1 MPRTPQTEERPAVFE
16 AGIVYPDGRAAVL
29 LTPRGGLPGAE
40 AEAIA
45 RTYRDTAHAEGGK
58 VELHNLAGYPVPALI
73 DLQLGLAETSLA
85 RRTGR
90 TFTLT
95 FFGGVLRAVRDDGFH
110 AAAAIPPTPPQT
122 FRRNEGEMIGPDAVT
137 PPEERD
143 RLSFKFRVE
152 DAIAAIA
159 RGHLQGEAS

>member
-1 MPRTPQTEERPAVFE
+1 MPKRPQTEDRPAVFE
-16 AGIVYPDGRAAVL
+16 AGIVCPDGRSPVL
-29 LTPRGGLPGAE
+29 LTPRAGLPGAE

-45 RTYRDTAHAEGGK
+45 RTYRDTAHAEGGR
-58 VELHNLAGYPVPALI
+58 VEIHNLSGYPVPALV
-73 DLQLGLAETSLA
+73 DLQLGLAEASLK
-85 RRTGR
+85 RRTGCS
-90 TFTLT
+90 FTLN

-122 FRRNEGEMIGPDAVT
+122 FRRNEGDLIGPDAVT

-143 RLSFKFRVE
+143 RLSFQFRVE

-159 RGHLQGEAS
+159 RGHLQGEA